1 MSRSRREDP
10 RFDPEWAHKMI
21 IKVKVIAGAK
31 ENNIEKIS
39 ENEYKI
45 HLKERAEKG
54 KANKKLI
61 ELLADYF
68 NCKKTQIEIKQG
80 FTSNIKVIEIY

>member
-1 MSRSRREDP
+1 
-10 RFDPEWAHKMI
+10 MI

-31 ENNIEKIS
+31 DNNIEKIS
-39 ENEYKI
+39 EDEYKI

-54 KANKKLI
+54 KANKKLV
-61 ELLADYF
+61 ELLADYL
-68 NCKKTQIEIKQG
+68 NCKKTQIRIKQG